1 MKPLLLPLALCLS
14 VVSTASATLELTGE
28 LVNFKE
34 TKEGG
39 EKAAAP
45 EAMRSGYGPRPI
57 TQNKVLNV
65 TVRNAS
71 GKPEPGVTVRYWI
84 IGRDPNSSKSALLDG
99 GEAQLNLKP
108 NGVEVIA
115 SEPVKT
121 TYTPPAIFKQRSAPR
136 PAAPPPPPKPAEG
149 EEVKNVAPKGLR
161 ISGFAIQAVRDGRVI
176 AENVQDEGV
185 KKLIGSE
192 GKKPGPLFSVDRP
205 PKADE

>member
-28 LVNFKE
+28 LIPFKE
-34 TKEGG
+34 TKEAG

-45 EAMRSGYGPRPI
+45 EAMRAAYGPRPI
-57 TQNKVLNV
+57 TQSKVLNV

-71 GKPEPGVTVRYWI
+71 GKQEPGVTVRYWI

-99 GEAQLNLKP
+99 GEAQVSLKP

-121 TYTPPAIFKQRSAPR
+121 TYTPPAIFKQRNAPK
-136 PAAPPPPPKPAEG
+136 PAAPPPKPAEG
-149 EEVKNVAPKGLR
+149 EEVKNVAPKGFR
-161 ISGFAIQAVRDGRVI
+161 ISGFAIQAVRDDRVI

-192 GKKPGPLFSVDRP
+192 GKKPGPLFSVERP
-205 PKADE
+205 QKADE